1 VYVLYLNLL
10 LFKANMNPQCDSQ
23 IRDSINKTLSDNK
36 VVIMSLT
43 GCPPC
48 KKAKELL
55 KSLNIPF
62 HDINL
67 RENEGFMEC
76 VYEKTNS
83 LYAPQIFLKNKY
95 IGGFNELTYLNN
107 TGILSDLLK

>member
-1 VYVLYLNLL
+1 
-10 LFKANMNPQCDSQ
+10 MNTNCDEQ
-23 IRDSINKTLSDNK
+23 IRETINKTLEDNK

-55 KSLNIPF
+55 KGENIPF

-83 LYAPQIFLKNKY
+83 PYAPQIFVKSRFV
-95 IGGFNELTYLNN
+95 GGFNELTYLHKS
-107 TGILSDLLK
+107 GILFDLLK